1 MLFNEKELG
10 YMIELIWRIHFLS
23 KKAFELELKKLD
35 LTFPQFGAL
44 KVLSY
49 KENISQRELAEIME
63 TDTTNVM
70 VVCDSLEK
78 KGLIKRKTNP
88 GDRRVNLVVCTDEG
102 KARFKKVMPL
112 LDEWAKRFV
121 SLLDKREISSI
132 VPILERMYNS
142 IKKEIADG
150 TYDRN

>member
-1 MLFNEKELG
+1 
-10 YMIELIWRIHFLS
+10 
-23 KKAFELELKKLD
+23 
-35 LTFPQFGAL
+35 
-44 KVLSY
+44 
-49 KENISQRELAEIME
+49 
-63 TDTTNVM
+63 
-70 VVCDSLEK
+70 K